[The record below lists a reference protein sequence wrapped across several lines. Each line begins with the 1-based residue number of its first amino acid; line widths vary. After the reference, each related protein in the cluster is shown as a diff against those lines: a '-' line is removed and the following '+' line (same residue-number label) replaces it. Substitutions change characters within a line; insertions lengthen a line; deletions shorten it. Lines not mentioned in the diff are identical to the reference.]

1 MDARAEST
9 ARGDHDTVP
18 ATMTR
23 PSPDVPDW
31 SREAVGALEWNPSR
45 QLLRTIRSYTAMR
58 THRAMTVERAVIVAT
73 YRWWSAITGA
83 DIPLNVEIAGGL
95 LMPHPQ
101 GIVIHPDVR
110 IGPNC
115 LLMQQVTLGVGTR
128 PGVPIL
134 EGAVDIGAGAK
145 VLGGV
150 RLGAGCRVGAN
161 AVVLDDVAP
170 GETVVGIPAQP
181 VERR

>member
-1 MDARAEST
+1 MILIMSQ
-9 ARGDHDTVP
+9 
-18 ATMTR
+18 
-23 PSPDVPDW
+23 PSADVPDW

-45 QLLRTIRSYTAMR
+45 QLLRTIRAYAALR
-58 THRAMTVERAVIVAT
+58 RRRAFVVERASVVAA

-101 GIVIHPDVR
+101 GIVIHPEVQV
-110 IGPNC
+110 GPNC
-115 LLMQQVTLGVGTR
+115 LLMQQVTLGVGAR
-128 PGVPIL
+128 PGVPTL
-134 EGAVDIGAGAK
+134 EGAVDVGAGAK

-170 GETVVGIPAQP
+170 GETVVGVPARP
-181 VERR
+181 VARR

>member
-1 MDARAEST
+1 MSS
-9 ARGDHDTVP
+9 
-18 ATMTR
+18 

-31 SREAVGALEWNPSR
+31 SRETADPFVWDPGR
-45 QLLRTIRSYTAMR
+45 QLLRAIRLYAALRKRGATR
-58 THRAMTVERAVIVAT
+58 IERAPVIAA
-73 YRWWSAITGA
+73 YRWWSVVTGA
-83 DIPLNVEIAGGL
+83 DIPLNVEIEGGL

-115 LLMQQVTLGVGTR
+115 LLMQQVTLGVGTK

-134 EGAVDIGAGAK
+134 EGAVDVGAGAK

-170 GETVVGIPAQP
+170 GETVVGVPARP
-181 VERR
+181 VARR